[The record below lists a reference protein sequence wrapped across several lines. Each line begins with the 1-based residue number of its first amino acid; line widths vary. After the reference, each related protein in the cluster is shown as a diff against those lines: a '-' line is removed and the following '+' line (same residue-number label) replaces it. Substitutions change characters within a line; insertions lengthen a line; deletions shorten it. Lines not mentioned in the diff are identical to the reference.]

1 MRLRMFSAQELG
13 VVLRSMG
20 QNPTDLE
27 LKEMI
32 SEMDGDGSGTVDF
45 EVGFPA
51 FFFSS
56 AFSREKR
63 IKKEGVVVNS
73 RFPIPSRGVTNQS
86 LVSDTPAGDGKS
98 ANLFNS
104 VQCGENIFAILGIRA
119 RTSSSERSTS

>member
-1 MRLRMFSAQELG
+1 MYLRMFSAQELG

-51 FFFSS
+51 FHSRQ
-56 AFSREKR
+56 REKL
-63 IKKEGVVVNS
+63 IKK
-73 RFPIPSRGVTNQS
+73 RG
-86 LVSDTPAGDGKS
+86 LW
-98 ANLFNS
+98 
-104 VQCGENIFAILGIRA
+104 CILD
-119 RTSSSERSTS
+119 